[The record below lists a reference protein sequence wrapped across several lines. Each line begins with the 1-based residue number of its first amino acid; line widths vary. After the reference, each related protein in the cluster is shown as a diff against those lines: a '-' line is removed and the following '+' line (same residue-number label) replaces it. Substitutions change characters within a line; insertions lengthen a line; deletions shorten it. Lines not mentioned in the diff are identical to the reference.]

1 MRSVAGYVTKGN
13 GEKAGKRLGN
23 RLDKNLKKEK
33 SNRL

>member
-13 GEKAGKRLGN
+13 GKKAGKRLGN